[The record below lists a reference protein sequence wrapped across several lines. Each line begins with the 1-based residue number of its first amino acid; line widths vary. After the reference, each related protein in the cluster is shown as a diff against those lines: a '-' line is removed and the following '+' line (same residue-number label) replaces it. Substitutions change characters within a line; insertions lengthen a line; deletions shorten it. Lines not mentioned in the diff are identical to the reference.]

1 MSVSITTITRNV
13 KLAQA
18 ELTDKQRQL
27 ADTMM
32 DKFFRVLP
40 QVDIVM

>member
-1 MSVSITTITRNV
+1 M